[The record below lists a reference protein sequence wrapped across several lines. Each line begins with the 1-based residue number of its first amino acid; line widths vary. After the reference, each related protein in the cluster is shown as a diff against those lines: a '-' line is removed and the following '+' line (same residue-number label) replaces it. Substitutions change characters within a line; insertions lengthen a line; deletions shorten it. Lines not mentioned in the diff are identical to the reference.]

1 MSAAAGSELR
11 FDGKVAV
18 VTGAGQGLGRSHA
31 LLLAQRGAKVVV
43 NDLGGSLDG
52 SGASSGPAAE
62 VVELI
67 VKNGGE
73 AVASTDN
80 VATPEGA
87 EAVVQ
92 AALDAFGRVDVLVNN
107 AGILRDRSL
116 GKMTVEEFDSVLAV
130 HVRGSFLVSRAAF
143 PHMKEQAYGRIVNT
157 SSPAGLF
164 GNFGQANYSTAK
176 MGLVGLTKTLGI
188 EGARAGIRAN
198 AIAPIAW
205 TRMTE
210 TLLPAEFEDKFT
222 PERVSPL
229 VAYLAHE
236 SCTTSGE
243 VFSVGAG
250 RVARVFVAEGPG
262 WRTDDLT
269 IEAIAGNWDA
279 IMAEQPYLQPTGLGQ
294 QATASLQAML

>member
-1 MSAAAGSELR
+1 MSDLR

-18 VTGAGQGLGRSHA
+18 VTGAGHGLGRSHA
-31 LLLAQRGAKVVV
+31 LLLAERGAKVVV
-43 NDLGGSLDG
+43 NDVGGALDG
-52 SGASSGPAAE
+52 SGASTGPAAE

-67 VKNGGE
+67 IKNGGE
-73 AVASTDN
+73 AVVNADS

-87 EAVVQ
+87 QAIVQ
-92 AALDAFGRVDVLVNN
+92 AARDAFGRIDVVVNN
-107 AGILRDRSL
+107 AGILRDKSF
-116 GKMTVEEFDSVLAV
+116 GKMSVEDFDAVIAV
-130 HVRGSFLVSRAAF
+130 HVRGAFLVSRAAF
-143 PHMKEQAYGRIVNT
+143 PHMKEQGYGRIVNT

-188 EGARAGIRAN
+188 EGARANIKAN

-210 TLLPAEFEDKFT
+210 TLLPAEFEAKFT
-222 PERVSPL
+222 PERISPL

-236 SCTTSGE
+236 SCETSGE
-243 VFSVGAG
+243 VFSVGGG

-262 WRTDDLT
+262 WRD
-269 IEAIAGNWDA
+269 DA
-279 IMAEQPYLQPTGLGQ
+279 ITPEAVRDNWEAVMAEEPYLRPTTLGQ
-294 QATASLQAML
+294 QGGASMQAML

>member
-1 MSAAAGSELR
+1 MSAAEGSELR
-11 FDGKVAV
+11 FDGRVAI
-18 VTGAGQGLGRSHA
+18 VTGAGHGLGRSHA
-31 LLLAQRGAKVVV
+31 LLLGRRGAKAVV
-43 NDLGGSLDG
+43 NDLGGALDG
-52 SGASSGPAAE
+52 TGASSGPAAE
-62 VVELI
+62 VAELI

-73 AVASTDN
+73 AVASTDD

-87 EAVVQ
+87 EAIVRT
-92 AALDAFGRVDVLVNN
+92 ALDAFGRVDVVVNN
-107 AGILRDRSL
+107 AGILRDRSF
-116 GKMTVEEFDSVLAV
+116 GKMTVEEFDAVIAV

-188 EGARAGIRAN
+188 EGARANIRAN
-198 AIAPIAW
+198 AIAPVAW

-210 TLLPAEFEDKFT
+210 TLLPAEFESRFA

-236 SCTTSGE
+236 SCETSGE

-250 RVARVFVAEGPG
+250 RIARVFVAEGPG

-269 IEAIAGNWDA
+269 AEAIRDNWESV
-279 IMAEQPYLQPTGLGQ
+279 MAEQPHLPTKLGE
-294 QATASLQAML
+294 QAAASLQAML

>member
-1 MSAAAGSELR
+1 MSAAEGSELR
-11 FDGKVAV
+11 FDGRVAI
-18 VTGAGQGLGRSHA
+18 VTGAGHGLGRSHA
-31 LLLAQRGAKVVV
+31 LLLGRRGAKVVV
-43 NDLGGSLDG
+43 NDLGGALDG
-52 SGASSGPAAE
+52 TGASSGPTAE
-62 VVELI
+62 VAELI

-73 AVASTDN
+73 AVASTDD

-87 EAVVQ
+87 EAIVRT
-92 AALDAFGRVDVLVNN
+92 ALDAFGRVDVVVNN
-107 AGILRDRSL
+107 AGILRDRSF
-116 GKMTVEEFDSVLAV
+116 GKMTVEEFDAVIAV

-188 EGARAGIRAN
+188 EGARANIKAN
-198 AIAPIAW
+198 AIAPVAW

-210 TLLPAEFEDKFT
+210 TLLPAEFESRFA

-236 SCTTSGE
+236 SCETSGE

-250 RVARVFVAEGPG
+250 RIARVFVAEGPG

-269 IEAIAGNWDA
+269 AEAIRDNWESV
-279 IMAEQPYLQPTGLGQ
+279 MAEQPHLPTKLGE
-294 QATASLQAML
+294 QAAASLQAML

>member
-1 MSAAAGSELR
+1 MTAAEGSELR
-11 FDGKVAV
+11 FDGRVAI
-18 VTGAGQGLGRSHA
+18 VTGAGHGLGRSHA
-31 LLLAQRGAKVVV
+31 LLLGRRGAKVVV
-43 NDLGGSLDG
+43 NDLGGALDG

-62 VVELI
+62 VAELI

-87 EAVVQ
+87 EAIVRT
-92 AALDAFGRVDVLVNN
+92 ALDAFGRVDVVVNN
-107 AGILRDRSL
+107 AGILRDRSF
-116 GKMTVEEFDSVLAV
+116 GKMTVEEFDAVIAV

-188 EGARAGIRAN
+188 EGARANIKAN
-198 AIAPIAW
+198 AIAPVAW

-210 TLLPAEFEDKFT
+210 TLLPAEFESRFT

-236 SCTTSGE
+236 SCETTGE

-250 RVARVFVAEGPG
+250 RIARVFVAEGPG

-269 IEAIAGNWDA
+269 IEAIRDNWEA
-279 IMAEQPYLQPTGLGQ
+279 VMAEQPYLPTTLGQ
-294 QATASLQAML
+294 QAGASLQAML

>member
-1 MSAAAGSELR
+1 MSEGSELR
-11 FDGKVAV
+11 FDGKVAI
-18 VTGAGQGLGRSHA
+18 VTGAGHGLGRSHA
-31 LLLAQRGAKVVV
+31 LLLARRGAKVVV
-43 NDLGGSLDG
+43 NDLGGALDG
-52 SGASSGPAAE
+52 SGASSGPAQE
-62 VVELI
+62 VAELI

-87 EAVVQ
+87 EAIVRT
-92 AALDAFGRVDVLVNN
+92 ALDAFGRVDVVVNN
-107 AGILRDRSL
+107 AGILRDRSF
-116 GKMTVEEFDSVLAV
+116 GKMTVEEFDAVIAV

-157 SSPAGLF
+157 SSPAGLY

-176 MGLVGLTKTLGI
+176 MGLVGFTKTLAI
-188 EGARAGIRAN
+188 EGARANIKAN
-198 AIAPIAW
+198 AIAPVAW

-210 TLLPAEFEDKFT
+210 TLLPAEFESKFT

-236 SCTTSGE
+236 SCETTGE

-269 IEAIAGNWDA
+269 IEAIRDNWEA
-279 IMAEQPYLQPTGLGQ
+279 IMAEQPYLPTTLGE
-294 QATASLQAML
+294 QAQASLRAML

>member
-1 MSAAAGSELR
+1 MPAGEDSELR
-11 FDGKVAV
+11 FDGRVAI
-18 VTGAGQGLGRSHA
+18 VTGAGHGLGRSHA
-31 LLLAQRGAKVVV
+31 LLLGRRGAKVVV
-43 NDLGGSLDG
+43 NDLGGALDG

-62 VVELI
+62 VAELI

-87 EAVVQ
+87 EAIVRT
-92 AALDAFGRVDVLVNN
+92 ALDAFGRVDVVVNN
-107 AGILRDRSL
+107 AGILRDRSF
-116 GKMTVEEFDSVLAV
+116 GKMSVEEFDAVIAV

-188 EGARAGIRAN
+188 EGARANIKAN
-198 AIAPIAW
+198 AIAPVAW

-210 TLLPAEFEDKFT
+210 TLLPAEFESRFT

-236 SCTTSGE
+236 SCETSGE

-250 RVARVFVAEGPG
+250 RIARVFVAEGPG

-269 IEAIAGNWDA
+269 IEAIRDNWEA
-279 IMAEQPYLQPTGLGQ
+279 VMAEQPYLPTKLGE
-294 QATASLQAML
+294 QASASLQKML

>member
-1 MSAAAGSELR
+1 MTAAEGSELR
-11 FDGKVAV
+11 FDGRVAI
-18 VTGAGQGLGRSHA
+18 VTGAGHGLGRSHA
-31 LLLAQRGAKVVV
+31 LLLGRRGAKVVV
-43 NDLGGSLDG
+43 NDLGGALDG

-62 VVELI
+62 VAELI

-87 EAVVQ
+87 EAIVRT
-92 AALDAFGRVDVLVNN
+92 ALDAFGRVDVVVNN
-107 AGILRDRSL
+107 AGILRDRSF
-116 GKMTVEEFDSVLAV
+116 GKMTVEEFDAVIAV

-143 PHMKEQAYGRIVNT
+143 SHMKEQAYGRIVNT

-188 EGARAGIRAN
+188 EGARANIKAN
-198 AIAPIAW
+198 AIAPVAW

-210 TLLPAEFEDKFT
+210 TLLPAEFESRFT

-236 SCTTSGE
+236 SCETTGE

-250 RVARVFVAEGPG
+250 RIARVFVAEGPG

-269 IEAIAGNWDA
+269 IEAIRDNWEA
-279 IMAEQPYLQPTGLGQ
+279 VMAEQPYLPTTLGQ
-294 QATASLQAML
+294 QAGASLQAML

>member
-1 MSAAAGSELR
+1 MSELR

-18 VTGAGQGLGRSHA
+18 VTGSGHGLGRAHA
-31 LLLAQRGAKVVV
+31 LLLAERGAAVVV
-43 NDLGGSLDG
+43 NDLGGALDG
-52 SGASSGPAAE
+52 SGASAGPAAE

-67 VKNGGE
+67 TKNGGK
-73 AVASTDN
+73 AVANADN

-87 EAVVQ
+87 EAIVR
-92 AALDAFGRVDVLVNN
+92 AAVDTFGRVDVVVNN
-107 AGILRDRSL
+107 AGILRDKSL
-116 GKMTVEEFDSVLAV
+116 GKMSVEEFDSVLAV

-143 PHMKEQAYGRIVNT
+143 PHMKEQGYGRIVNT

-188 EGARAGIRAN
+188 EGARANIKAN

-210 TLLPAEFEDKFT
+210 ALLPAEFEAKFT
-222 PERVSPL
+222 VESISPL
-229 VAYLAHE
+229 VAFLAHE
-236 SCTTSGE
+236 SCETSGE
-243 VFSVGAG
+243 VFTVGGG

-269 IEAIAGNWDA
+269 MESIRDNWHT
-279 IMAEQPYLQPTGLGQ
+279 IMTEQPYLQPTTLGQ
-294 QATASLQAML
+294 QASASMQAML